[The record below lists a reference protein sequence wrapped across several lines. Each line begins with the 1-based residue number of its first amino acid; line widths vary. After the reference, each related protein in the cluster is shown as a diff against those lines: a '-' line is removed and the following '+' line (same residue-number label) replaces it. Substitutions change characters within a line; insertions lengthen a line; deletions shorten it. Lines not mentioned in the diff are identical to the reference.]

1 MSNRVQKHGERIVY
15 DIRKLVSLRY
25 HTVTKAVNNEFWNS
39 ISDTLHSLYVG
50 SYGRNTAIDTSDVD
64 ILVELPDSLFDRYN
78 NLSGNS
84 QSRLLQAVRNA
95 ILNAYPKSDIRAD
108 GQVVKISFSDGMYFE
123 IVPAF
128 KSWVGC
134 YKYPD
139 SILVAVGSPQ
149 ILRRSKKLWLRRT
162 KAVMGCSAIPVNIFA
177 LFGTAVFPAIICPAS

>member
-108 GQVVKISFSDGMYFE
+108 GQVVKISFSD
-123 IVPAF
+123 
-128 KSWVGC
+128 
-134 YKYPD
+134 
-139 SILVAVGSPQ
+139 
-149 ILRRSKKLWLRRT
+149 
-162 KAVMGCSAIPVNIFA
+162 
-177 LFGTAVFPAIICPAS
+177 